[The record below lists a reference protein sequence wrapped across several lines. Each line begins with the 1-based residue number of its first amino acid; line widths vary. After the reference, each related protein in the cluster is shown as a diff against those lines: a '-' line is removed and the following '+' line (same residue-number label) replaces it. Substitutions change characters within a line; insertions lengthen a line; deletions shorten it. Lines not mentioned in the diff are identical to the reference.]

1 MSHKTNINDLMYAGL
16 FAALTAILGLISIP
30 LPFSPVPI
38 TGQSLAVMLAGCI
51 LTMRQAGF
59 ALLTFLLVGAVGVP
73 VFAGGAGGF
82 GIIAGPRGG
91 YLIGYMLGAIMISY
105 LRGEGNNIW
114 RLAMANIIGGM
125 VLVYLVGAVWLAVA
139 MGIDMQKAV
148 AIGVLPFI
156 PGDSIKMVIASGL
169 GVALN
174 KQLRLARVRFS

>member
-1 MSHKTNINDLMYAGL
+1 MSQKTNINDLMYAGL
-16 FAALTAILGLISIP
+16 FAALTAVLGLISIP

-51 LTMRQAGF
+51 LTTRQAGF

-114 RLAMANIIGGM
+114 RLAMANIIGGIG
-125 VLVYLVGAVWLAVA
+125 LVYLVGVAWLAVA
-139 MGIDMQKAV
+139 TGIDMQKAV

-156 PGDSIKMVIASGL
+156 PGDLIKMVIASGL
-169 GVALN
+169 GVTLN
-174 KQLRLARVRFS
+174 KQLRLARVRSL